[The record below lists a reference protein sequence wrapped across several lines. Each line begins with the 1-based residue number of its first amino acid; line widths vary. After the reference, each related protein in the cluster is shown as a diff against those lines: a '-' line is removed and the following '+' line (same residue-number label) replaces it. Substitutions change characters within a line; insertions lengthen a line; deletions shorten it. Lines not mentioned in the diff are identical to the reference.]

1 MWIMSKMSC
10 DVVTLTTLDNYL
22 LLLVIVN
29 ICKDSSHSW
38 AQTIIKYKF
47 YKAWELTLQVK
58 IKPIE

>member
-1 MWIMSKMSC
+1 MSKMSC

-38 AQTIIKYKF
+38 AQTIMKYKF
-47 YKAWELTLQVK
+47 YKA
-58 IKPIE
+58 

>member
-1 MWIMSKMSC
+1 MSKMSC

-47 YKAWELTLQVK
+47 YKA
-58 IKPIE
+58 